1 MAALPTPIGIL
12 KGFEKILAIIRY
24 FMIEIVDAT
33 TFYLAAADDCR
44 IL

>member
-1 MAALPTPIGIL
+1 MAALPTPIEIL
-12 KGFEKILAIIRY
+12 KRFEKILASICY

-33 TFYLAAADDCR
+33 TFYLAEADDRR